1 MLTKLLVREAYS
13 HGGAQE
19 GPLAIDPGSSVE
31 DTQATN
37 PVGSEIDKLVNKVID
52 NSKTNVDKIKDF
64 LEEKGEEEDTALGV
78 AADID
83 SGKSLNYVFSRWEED
98 LKNTTLG
105 ELVTYLQELGLS
117 SKDPNLLF
125 TQLSNENTQNEYF
138 ARDNINLFA
147 IPGEDGIKWI
157 TRDRIEVTPIP
168 YKERVLSR
176 NSKIFVYKIDEN
188 DVLALD
194 IDSELI
200 QLERDEFER
209 LFSSK
214 SVEDLIDIDNRSKQ

>member
-64 LEEKGEEEDTALGV
+64 LEEKGEEEDTALGI

-194 IDSELI
+194 TDSELI

-214 SVEDLIDIDNRSKQ
+214 SVEDLIDIDNRSQR

>member
-1 MLTKLLVREAYS
+1 M
-13 HGGAQE
+13 
-19 GPLAIDPGSSVE
+19 
-31 DTQATN
+31 
-37 PVGSEIDKLVNKVID
+37 
-52 NSKTNVDKIKDF
+52 
-64 LEEKGEEEDTALGV
+64 
-78 AADID
+78 
-83 SGKSLNYVFSRWEED
+83 NYVFSRWEED

-194 IDSELI
+194 TDSELI

-214 SVEDLIDIDNRSKQ
+214 SVEDLIDIDNRSQR